1 MVTLSLGLDDFI
13 APSLACVKP
22 IQIDPSKPNRVISFE
37 AGENEPVREEA
48 RATAK
53 VTLND
58 CLACSGC
65 VTSAETV
72 LVEQQSVSE
81 FLRHVATGEAQ
92 LVVCS
97 ISPVARAAL
106 AAHAGIGVLEAFGR
120 LSGFFRRLGCHH
132 VFDCGMASDLCLQQ
146 AGLEFV
152 QRFRA
157 HAEERRASPLPVLS
171 SSCPGWVCYA
181 EKVQGAAVL
190 PLLSRVKSPQQVAGS
205 LLKYGFAAAQR
216 VPPERTYH
224 VSVMPCFDK
233 KLEASRD
240 DFFNPAAGAEGTRDV
255 DCVLSSAEVAKLL
268 EERGETLQAT
278 EAAPL
283 DGAHASGLCA
293 LSAPDR
299 LTYSSPGGSGG
310 LAAHVFRA
318 AALELFGVAI
328 PAAEPLQWKAGRNKD
343 IRELSLEVG
352 GATVLRFAQAFGFRN
367 IQNVVRRAKAGGS
380 PYHYVELMACPGG
393 CANGGGQPRVAS
405 KLPQDAAAR
414 VEHIER
420 LMVSE
425 AEGEL
430 RPALDNPR
438 LAALYQPG
446 GLLEGGPLGERA
458 QRYLTTQYHAVEAST
473 QNAMTIQW

>member
-146 AGLEFV
+146 ARG
-152 QRFRA
+152 
-157 HAEERRASPLPVLS
+157 HAWPGRGPDPV
-171 SSCPGWVCYA
+171 P
-181 EKVQGAAVL
+181 
-190 PLLSRVKSPQQVAGS
+190 
-205 LLKYGFAAAQR
+205 
-216 VPPERTYH
+216 VP
-224 VSVMPCFDK
+224 
-233 KLEASRD
+233 
-240 DFFNPAAGAEGTRDV
+240 
-255 DCVLSSAEVAKLL
+255 
-268 EERGETLQAT
+268 
-278 EAAPL
+278 AP
-283 DGAHASGLCA
+283 
-293 LSAPDR
+293 
-299 LTYSSPGGSGG
+299 SPG
-310 LAAHVFRA
+310 A
-318 AALELFGVAI
+318 
-328 PAAEPLQWKAGRNKD
+328 
-343 IRELSLEVG
+343 
-352 GATVLRFAQAFGFRN
+352 
-367 IQNVVRRAKAGGS
+367 
-380 PYHYVELMACPGG
+380 
-393 CANGGGQPRVAS
+393 
-405 KLPQDAAAR
+405 
-414 VEHIER
+414 
-420 LMVSE
+420 
-425 AEGEL
+425 
-430 RPALDNPR
+430 
-438 LAALYQPG
+438 
-446 GLLEGGPLGERA
+446 
-458 QRYLTTQYHAVEAST
+458 
-473 QNAMTIQW
+473 